1 MASPSTDADAG
12 STADAPTS
20 ADAIESDNG
29 GGNRS
34 ILRRLKTIP
43 RNLTVDE
50 VIAHPIDLHSDDNPA
65 ATASP
70 STVSIDYDAMI
81 SYAWADKEIVR
92 PLVEKLEKMSVRV
105 WIDTKNMGDYINESM
120 MDGIRRS
127 AMVVPFFSD
136 SYVASHNCKLEIKF
150 ANDIRKPILPVRLS
164 GSDAVV
170 YSAAAFITA
179 GQLYFDLQGGLTPSS
194 HELLA
199 ARILKT
205 SHTGLEAITIP
216 TSNVELTD
224 GGSNILGKGSFA
236 IVFKGQYLG
245 SVPVAV
251 KSIKLTHMSEESRFE
266 LINEAAMLQRSRHP
280 FIIGF
285 LGVLQVDSGFSLVLE
300 FASLGSLHD
309 YYKNPTHKATSLH
322 QRVLILYQVS
332 AGMAHLH
339 DKLKIMHNDLKSPN
353 ILLTH
358 HFVNGPIV
366 SKITDFG
373 LSKIK
378 TESRT
383 LSRLSPDPP
392 GGTPSQL
399 WIAPE
404 RMRFRPKLSRANDV
418 YSFAVVMTEVVS
430 WIGVYGIPWEGMDAT
445 DAHSAL
451 QTPDKRESLLQ
462 GLGSSVFKS
471 ETAVGAALFQ
481 LFKQC
486 WSLDMAE
493 RPRFESV
500 CLELKSLADQLETK
514 PALHEVENSKQLD
527 PPDYVGEPQDLERH
541 QQEKGASYFA
551 QEPGIDTARTLLPS
565 TSAPEEPS
573 LNQTSI
579 KVEMKLSE
587 PSGTALLAALRQDW
601 FASLLNLQKRRR
613 IREILAD
620 VTHLDLYHNS
630 AYYLLLL
637 LPSFKIASDFKLF
650 ASGARLIAEVLE
662 GSSSLQ
668 SLDLRWSRLGDE
680 GVKTIAD
687 ALRANTTLQ
696 IINLRSNG
704 IGNEGAK
711 AVAAALQ
718 TSSSLLNVG
727 LRANEISEE
736 GAIAMGKALKT
747 NNTLQSIDLFNNK
760 IGPEGAKAIAS
771 ALKTNTSMCNLNL
784 LGNKIAQEGASA
796 LAEALLTNKTL
807 QVLDLTDNEIGDGGS
822 KAVANVLKFNRHL
835 QRVSLRYNQISPD
848 GAKAIADALRI
859 NTTLKS
865 IDLSFNNF
873 GKEGASA
880 IAEARKVNRSVKVF
894 LLI

>member
-12 STADAPTS
+12 SAADAPTS

-50 VIAHPIDLHSDDNPA
+50 VIAHPIDLHSDDNPP

-127 AMVVPFFSD
+127 AMVVSFFSD

-179 GQLYFDLQGGLTPSS
+179 GQLCGVTPSS

-236 IVFKGQYLG
+236 TVFKGQYHG

-404 RMRFRPKLSRANDV
+404 RRRFRPKLSSANDV

-514 PALHEVENSKQLD
+514 PASHEASNLI
-527 PPDYVGEPQDLERH
+527 PQIMLVSPKTWRDINKR
-541 QQEKGASYFA
+541 KVASYFA

-630 AYYLLLL
+630 AYHLLLL

-662 GSSSLQ
+662 GSTSLQ

-696 IINLRSNG
+696 IINFRSNG

-736 GAIAMGKALKT
+736 GAIAMGNALKT
-747 NNTLQSIDLFNNK
+747 NNTLQSIDLYNNK
-760 IGPEGAKAIAS
+760 IGPEGAKTIAS

-807 QVLDLTDNEIGDGGS
+807 QVLDLTDNEIGDGGA
-822 KAVANVLKFNRHL
+822 KAVANVLKFNCHL